1 MNRKTIIFYDFD
13 GTLTPYAWT
22 KFKIL
27 EECGLENGGSN
38 PEFVRRVNEIAEIKG
53 TNTYASL
60 WEVYFD
66 YLRAN
71 NFALTDD
78 NFSLGAENLE
88 YNPGVKDFLANS
100 LHAPVEN
107 YILSSGMKVFLKH
120 TEIAHYFKDI
130 FATTFSYD
138 QNGHALGVDYLM
150 HEKNKVE
157 IIRNVLKTTRSDAND
172 ASNVIYI
179 GDGLTDYYA
188 MDYIK
193 SHGGQSIFVYRN
205 PKDDTFKNINSG
217 HQNLDDTQLN
227 TKNNAF
233 ETNKILKELRS
244 KNAVSFA
251 AKADYTPGSEL
262 WTFLNQNIL

>member
-1 MNRKTIIFYDFD
+1 MNQKTIIFYDFD

-27 EECGLENGGSN
+27 EKCGLKDGGSN
-38 PEFVRRVNEIAEIKG
+38 PEFVRRVTERAEAEG

-71 NFALTDD
+71 DFTLTDD
-78 NFSLGAENLE
+78 NFSLGAESLE
-88 YNPGVKDFLANS
+88 YNPGVKDFLASS
-100 LHAPVEN
+100 LEAPVEN
-107 YILSSGMKVFLKH
+107 YILSSGIKVFLKH
-120 TEIAHYFKDI
+120 TAIAPYFKDI

-138 QNGHALGVDYLM
+138 KNGYALGIDYLM

-157 IIRNVLKTTRSDAND
+157 IIRDVLKNTRSNAED

-193 SHGGQSIFVYRN
+193 
-205 PKDDTFKNINSG
+205 
-217 HQNLDDTQLN
+217 
-227 TKNNAF
+227 
-233 ETNKILKELRS
+233 
-244 KNAVSFA
+244 
-251 AKADYTPGSEL
+251 
-262 WTFLNQNIL
+262 